1 MHLEI
6 DFLDGPPLME
16 VGSTTRVRVEHEFL
30 APEDRKPVALERVQF
45 EFKPLEWGR
54 IRATDDPAIG
64 VLEVIEIIESSDP
77 LLSPSYSIQA
87 FLSAQGRA
95 QLFKPQR
102 MIRIVPTALE
112 IELAFEVGR
121 ESKWTRFGPS
131 DLSQPIDW
139 DEAAVGDPETQTLF
153 LRDDKPYLR
162 VEPVEGFPFQVE
174 ITFPNG
180 ETASLQIDGDFA
192 ASQAKAP
199 LMSSGARS
207 RLNADQE
214 GRELSDVQPALD
226 EPEEEADLDD
236 EDDSAED
243 EALEALEGES
253 VEGAPVPPDDDAS
266 SEDEGAEESGPAIEV
281 EQAEAEAEQAE
292 ADADQAAQA
301 EQAAEAEAA
310 AAEAKAA
317 AAEAEAA
324 ADAEEQTL
332 AAEAAAS
339 PPGPSGAELRES
351 LTRLLRYA
359 NSFSGAQRSRL
370 PPDKAISIR
379 ARIEREHARVRGEIE
394 GYHGADRAELLG
406 ILTSISKGLA
416 DWATP
421 AAG

>member
-6 DFLDGPPLME
+6 EFLDGPPLME
-16 VGSTTRVRVEHEFL
+16 IGSKRRVRVVHEYL
-30 APEDRKPVALERVQF
+30 DPEDRKPVALERVQF

-54 IRATDDPAIG
+54 ITATDDPAVG
-64 VLEVIEIIESSDP
+64 TLEVIEIIESSDP

-95 QLFKPQR
+95 QLFKPER

-153 LRDDKPYLR
+153 LRDDKPFLR

-214 GRELSDVQPALD
+214 GRSLSDVQPAL
-226 EPEEEADLDD
+226 EEEPDLDE

-253 VEGAPVPPDDDAS
+253 VESAPIP
-266 SEDEGAEESGPAIEV
+266 DEGSDEAPAQKSGEDVPSANAET
-281 EQAEAEAEQAE
+281 EAK
-292 ADADQAAQA
+292 
-301 EQAAEAEAA
+301 AEAEAA
-310 AAEAKAA
+310 AAAEAQAK
-317 AAEAEAA
+317 AEAEAA
-324 ADAEEQTL
+324 EEEAALAAEQAA

-370 PPDKAISIR
+370 PPDKAMSIR
-379 ARIEREHARVRGEIE
+379 ARIEREHSRVRAEIE
-394 GYHGADRAELLG
+394 NYHGADRAELLG

>member
-6 DFLDGPPLME
+6 EFLDGPPLME

-102 MIRIVPTALE
+102 MIRIVPTAIE

-139 DEAAVGDPETQTLF
+139 NEAAVGEPETQTLF
-153 LRDDKPYLR
+153 LRDEKPFLR

-207 RLNADQE
+207 RLNSDQE

-226 EPEEEADLDD
+226 EAEADLDE

-253 VEGAPVPPDDDAS
+253 VEGAPVPP
-266 SEDEGAEESGPAIEV
+266 AEES
-281 EQAEAEAEQAE
+281 AEDVAS
-292 ADADQAAQA
+292 ADAASEDAAS
-301 EQAAEAEAA
+301 AAEPTPLAEDLDEDDEIRS
-310 AAEAKAA
+310 AAEAKE
-317 AAEAEAA
+317 AAEEAA
-324 ADAEEQTL
+324 RAEERAT

-370 PPDKAISIR
+370 PPDKAMSIR
-379 ARIEREHARVRGEIE
+379 ARIEREHSRVRTEIE
-394 GYHGADRAELLG
+394 NYHGADRAELLG